1 VQDSRISKF
10 PGINRFRQTEAFVE
24 IVRKQM
30 EPGVVVL
37 ELVGPLQ
44 MGMECTRLGL
54 AIDQLIKEKQRRLV
68 LDFSRVSKMDSGGVG
83 RLVTCFSQFKIAGGM
98 MHLAG
103 IQGMVNGVLKLTK
116 VDRLIK
122 IYPTVKE
129 AAAGFAEA
137 QPPSAV

>member
-1 VQDSRISKF
+1 M
-10 PGINRFRQTEAFVE
+10 E
-24 IVRKQM
+24 IIRKQI

-54 AIDQLIKEKQRRLV
+54 AIDQLMSEKQRRVV
-68 LDFSRVSKMDSGGVG
+68 LDFTKVSKVDSGGVG
-83 RLVTCFSQFKIAGGM
+83 KLVTCFSQFKIAGGV

-103 IQGMVNGVLKLTK
+103 IQGMVGGVLRLTK
-116 VDRLIK
+116 VDRLMK
-122 IYPTVKE
+122 IYPTAKE
-129 AAAGFAEA
+129 AAASFVDV